1 RGAGGRGRDRHRPD
15 PGGAPPRRGA
25 AGDGVG
31 PGLDRRRPGE
41 RCAALPRRRDRR
53 GRGRGRDR
61 GRRAARAAAPVGP
74 DPFGPA
80 RVDPDP
86 VGPECVGREA
96 RRAGSPTRRA
106 AVTALGALRGAIGHR
121 AAGRAAGSRYDRV
134 AQRSADCVIAGYST
148 SFGWASRLLEE
159 PVRTHVRSIYA
170 LVRIADE
177 TVDDPDPALPAEER
191 SRLLEE
197 LAAET
202 ARA

>member
-1 RGAGGRGRDRHRPD
+1 GRGRDGR
-15 PGGAPPRRGA
+15 RRG
-25 AGDGVG
+25 G
-31 PGLDRRRPGE
+31 
-41 RCAALPRRRDRR
+41 RCAALRRRRDRR

-61 GRRAARAAAPVGP
+61 GRRAARAAAPVGA
-74 DPFGPA
+74 DPVGPA
-80 RVDPDP
+80 RVDPEPVGPALIGAEP
-86 VGPECVGREA
+86 VGPERVGREA

-202 ARA
+202 ARAVAGARSTN